1 MATYVPTNWETGDII
16 TAAKLNNMETGIDN
30 ANTTAN
36 NALPLSGGTMQG
48 NILASESRSVFTGR
62 ANGIYFETFTGE
74 EFDANEHLKTENL
87 WLTANSASN
96 SKNLPVKA
104 SGYFSVINSRITED
118 SYLFQ
123 LYTLTMTNDTY
134 IRKYNSS
141 VQTFTE
147 WSKFSFE

>member
-1 MATYVPTNWETGDII
+1 MATYVPTNWKTGDVI
-16 TAAKLNNMETGIDN
+16 TATRLNNMETGIDN

-36 NALPLSGGTMQG
+36 NALPLSGGKMQG

-74 EFDANEHLKTENL
+74 GFDANEHLKTENL
-87 WLTANSASN
+87 WLNTNSASN
-96 SKNLPVKA
+96 SKNLPIKS
-104 SGYFSVINSRITED
+104 SGYFSVINSKITED

-141 VQTFTE
+141 AKTFTE

>member
-1 MATYVPTNWETGDII
+1 MATYDPTNWKTGDVI
-16 TAAKLNNMETGIDN
+16 TATKLNNMETGINN

-48 NILASESRSVFTGR
+48 DILASESRSVFTGR

-87 WLTANSASN
+87 WLNASSTSN

-104 SGYFSVINSRITED
+104 SGYFSVINSRITEN
-118 SYLFQ
+118 SYSIQ
-123 LYTLTMTNDTY
+123 LYTLTTTNDTY
-134 IRKYNSS
+134 IRKYNSTS
-141 VQTFTE
+141 LTFTE
-147 WSKFSFE
+147 WQKFSLE